1 VTSLLTR
8 ERAAAGDPSAL
19 LVLHHGRGTT
29 ESDLLPLAD
38 AIDPER
44 RLHVVSVRAP
54 FTLPGAPG
62 YHWYAVP
69 RVGHPDPE
77 SFATSYRALAEV
89 HDAAWERTGLG
100 PEETVLGGFSMGTVM
115 SYALGLGSDRP
126 APAGILAFSGF
137 VPTVEGWQPDLRSRE
152 RTRVFIAHGRQDP
165 VIDVAF
171 ARRAR
176 DLLSGA
182 GLSVA
187 YHESE
192 VGHQL
197 DPAHIPLARRWFER
211 TLAPATP
218 VVKLVEDPAPDAAR
232 EG

>member
-1 VTSLLTR
+1 VSSLLTR
-8 ERAAAGDPSAL
+8 ERPADGAPSGL

-29 ESDLLPLAD
+29 ENDLLPLAD
-38 AIDPER
+38 ELDDER
-44 RLHVVSVRAP
+44 RLHVVSIRAP

-89 HDAAWERTGLG
+89 HDELWERTGLG
-100 PEETVLGGFSMGTVM
+100 PEQTILGGFSMGTVM
-115 SYALGLGSDRP
+115 SYALGLGGDRP

-137 VPTVEGWQPDLRSRE
+137 VPTVEGWEPDLASRE
-152 RTRVFIAHGRQDP
+152 QLRAFIAHGRQDP

-182 GLSVA
+182 GLTVE
-187 YHESE
+187 YHESD
-192 VGHQL
+192 VGHQI
-197 DPAHIPLARRWFER
+197 DPAHVPGARRWFER
-211 TLAPATP
+211 TLSPAPTIT
-218 VVKLVEDPAPDAAR
+218 LVEDPAPDAAR